1 MTSSRPYLLRAI
13 YQWIVDNDHVPHLIV
28 NALHPEVAVP
38 QDYAQDGQITLN
50 ISPSATRHL
59 ELENPHV
66 SFEARFGGVPMQV
79 YVPMAAVMGIVDRES
94 GQGLMFPEEADDADY
109 GDPMGDREPA
119 RGRPALRAVEGRDS
133 GDSERRQTQQDGE
146 DDDPEPP
153 PRKPGLRIV
162 K

>member
-28 NALHPEVAVP
+28 NALHPEVVVP
-38 QDYAQDGQITLN
+38 QDYAHDGQITLN
-50 ISPSATRHL
+50 ISPNATRHL
-59 ELENPHV
+59 ELDNPQV
-66 SFEARFGGVPMQV
+66 TFEARFGGVPMQV
-79 YVPMAAVMGIVDRES
+79 FVPMAAVMGIVDRES

-109 GDPMGDREPA
+109 GTGLGESGPG
-119 RGRPALRAVEGRDS
+119 RGRPALRAVEGRES
-133 GDSERRQTQQDGE
+133 PEPVSRGDQDEG
-146 DDDPEPP
+146 DDDPDPP